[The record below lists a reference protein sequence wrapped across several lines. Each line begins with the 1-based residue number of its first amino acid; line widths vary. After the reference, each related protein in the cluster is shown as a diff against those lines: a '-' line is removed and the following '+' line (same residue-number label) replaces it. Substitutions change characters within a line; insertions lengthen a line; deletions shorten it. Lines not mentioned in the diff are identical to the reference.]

1 MKAGMIMD
9 YTLRRLDKNI
19 VIMELENKTKII
31 IRFREE
37 DNPDIEDIIT
47 NNLMMSYEQRM
58 KDANKLV

>member
-1 MKAGMIMD
+1 MD
-9 YTLRRLDKNI
+9 YTLKRLDKNI

>member
-9 YTLRRLDKNI
+9 YTLKRMDKNI
-19 VIMELENKTKII
+19 VIMELENKAKII
-31 IRFREE
+31 IRFREA

-58 KDANKLV
+58 KEANKLF

>member
-1 MKAGMIMD
+1 MD
-9 YTLRRLDKNI
+9 YTLKRLNKNI

>member
-9 YTLRRLDKNI
+9 YTLKRMDKNI

-58 KDANKLV
+58 KDANKLL

>member
-1 MKAGMIMD
+1 MD
-9 YTLRRLDKNI
+9 YTLKRLNKNI

-31 IRFREE
+31 IRFREA
-37 DNPDIEDIIT
+37 DNPDIEDIVT

>member
-1 MKAGMIMD
+1 MD
-9 YTLRRLDKNI
+9 YTLKRMDKNI

-58 KDANKLV
+58 KDANKLL

>member
-1 MKAGMIMD
+1 MD
-9 YTLRRLDKNI
+9 YILKRMDKNI

-37 DNPDIEDIIT
+37 DNLDIEDIIT

-58 KDANKLV
+58 KDANKPF

>member
-1 MKAGMIMD
+1 MD
-9 YTLRRLDKNI
+9 YTLKRLNKNI

-31 IRFREE
+31 VRFREE

>member
-1 MKAGMIMD
+1 MD
-9 YTLRRLDKNI
+9 YTLKRLDKNI

-31 IRFREE
+31 VRFREE